1 MTDVLFL
8 IGTVVAFGVL
18 VLLLRGCEMI
28 VGSEPLTI
36 DTVPVDPDQVDRPI
50 ETADPAA
57 RRSDVR
63 SDPVSAGDVIGL
75 VLSGLVL
82 VYLLV
87 VLIVPEKF

>member
-18 VLLLRGCEMI
+18 VLLLRGCEKI
-28 VGSEPLTI
+28 VGSEHSPSSRSGRSRSG
-36 DTVPVDPDQVDRPI
+36 PSGPDRLP
-50 ETADPAA
+50 T
-57 RRSDVR
+57 RRRAVR
-63 SDPVSAGDVIGL
+63 CELMSAGDVIGL

-87 VLIVPEKF
+87 VLIAPEKF